1 MPYRLELEEGRP
13 PRIGPRTGTA
23 EMLELYRGTDDV
35 AWTRAMKFLLSDIKW
50 MISWSAKHTA
60 KVDGRID

>member
-1 MPYRLELEEGRP
+1 
-13 PRIGPRTGTA
+13 
-23 EMLELYRGTDDV
+23 MLELYRGTDDV

-60 KVDGRID
+60 KIDGRID